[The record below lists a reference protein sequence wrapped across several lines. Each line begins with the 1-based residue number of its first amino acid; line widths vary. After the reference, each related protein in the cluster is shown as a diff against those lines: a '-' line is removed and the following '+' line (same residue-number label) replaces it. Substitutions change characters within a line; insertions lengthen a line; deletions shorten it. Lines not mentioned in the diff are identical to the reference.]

1 MDIFDENILS
11 FWKNLNNNS
20 VRYIMI
26 GGFAV
31 NLHGFNR
38 TTADI
43 DIWLEDNATNRLA
56 FGKVMYEYGY
66 EDIDWITVDI
76 IPGWTNF
83 YIGNN
88 IYIDVI
94 LEMKGL
100 NEYSFSDCLNMAS
113 IAKIFDIYV
122 PFLHINQLIK
132 NKKETNRP
140 KDKIDIIELEN
151 IKRIRTEEN

>member
-113 IAKIFDIYV
+113 IAKIFDIDV

>member
-1 MDIFDENILS
+1 VDIFDENILS

-113 IAKIFDIYV
+113 IAKIFDIDV